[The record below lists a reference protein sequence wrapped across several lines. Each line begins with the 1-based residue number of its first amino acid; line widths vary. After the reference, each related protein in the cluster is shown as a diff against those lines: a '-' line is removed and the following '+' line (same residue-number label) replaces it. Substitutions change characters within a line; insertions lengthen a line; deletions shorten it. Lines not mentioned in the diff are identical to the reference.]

1 MTGTTAIR
9 RPAQRAVLRDVGTGP
24 ACAVLADFGTDKHE
38 GEDPKDL
45 EDSKFGGY
53 SGP

>member
-1 MTGTTAIR
+1 MRGTTAIR

-24 ACAVLADFGTDKHE
+24 ACAVPKDFGIDKHE

-45 EDSKFGGY
+45 EDSNFAGY
-53 SGP
+53 SDP

>member
-1 MTGTTAIR
+1 MRGTTAIR

-38 GEDPKDL
+38 GEDPKGL